1 MEEGITKTEKGQ
13 SEMPLPFKERP
24 LLPKNRAIAM
34 TCLEHLK

>member
-24 LLPKNRAIAM
+24 LLPSNRDD
-34 TCLEHLK
+34 LS